1 MSMVFKILDETTTPR
16 VSYNGAEV
24 TSHVLVISGR
34 SIILVCNSTGNPT
47 PTYTWTYPEGDSYVG
62 PTLTMDSVQTAD
74 AGGVTCTAMNT
85 LSPTGGTAVDKTR
98 KTTITLQVLHPPIR
112 PSCTIIGTSIS
123 TTVILVEGTDRTI
136 TCISSANPPLITYTW
151 STPGHRQVSGAS
163 LKLPNVQHTADQ
175 GLYTLTVFYHGSVIN
190 SHVRVISGNSMT
202 LTCSSTG
209 NPSPTY
215 TWTRPGGGSQNGSN
229 LTFTSLDITY
239 AGDVTCT
246 ARNKLS
252 PTGETT
258 VDMARQTTASLQV
271 FKPLCAINATTILTI
286 AILLEGSDGTI
297 SCSSSAIPTEIT
309 YTWSTP
315 GRGLVSGANL
325 SLTNV
330 QHSADLGMYI
340 LTVTNIM
347 DPTKGKTETGTNT
360 TAFSGSVLNYKCPFI
375 SGNPSQTSLVW
386 TSSVNNRQWNSQIV
400 SISSVRKSDDGIY
413 TCTAKN
419 TMTPTGFPPQTG
431 SHSGN
436 MHLNVQ
442 YESLVSDF
450 HVTEHIGT
458 SYVTKSEY
466 SNVTFTCKSVT
477 VCLEKMFQQYNLFK
491 LIKSLRK
498 NGSYNSGLSSNLTIL
513 DIDKDDYGMYRISI
527 DNGIGKVLVE
537 EMYLQPAGPPDWPR
551 GFKVI
556 PNTIRSTSVVLTW
569 IPGFNNGLLQTFH
582 ISYRPSIPFADWL
595 EMNVTHTGETEMNV
609 TLDSLEP
616 GESYIVNLYASN
628 LAGESARRNIT
639 LRTLTH
645 ILSVSSSRQTANG
658 TENPGYN
665 AAVTYEEVSMTND
678 KTVYDALNIRSDGS
692 NTPHVYMSV
701 DTSKSNAYYENV
713 KKEDPVYNNTSL
725 KNPVQTVL

>member
-1 MSMVFKILDETTTPR
+1 
-16 VSYNGAEV
+16 
-24 TSHVLVISGR
+24 
-34 SIILVCNSTGNPT
+34 
-47 PTYTWTYPEGDSYVG
+47 
-62 PTLTMDSVQTAD
+62 MDSVQTAD

-175 GLYTLTVFYHGSVIN
+175 GLYTLTVTNTMDPTGGNTETGTNNTAFPLNIQYEPSIPQVFYHGSVIN

-271 FKPLCAINATTILTI
+271 LYSPSKPLCAINATTILTI

-360 TAFSGSVLNYKCPFI
+360 TAFSVDVQFGPKIQLPGTFDILEGSVLNYKCPFI

-466 SNVTFTCKSVT
+466 SNVTFTCKVDSNPLASIIIRKEDEIWRSVYPSKQLEYSIANLSCWDAGLYTCDSSSVFNMETPSKKDLRLLVTCTPRRPPGMDIKLNFTARQHENTKLQYT
-477 VCLEKMFQQYNLFK
+477 VFAFPVPSPSQFVWKRCSSS
-491 LIKSLRK
+491 IIC
-498 NGSYNSGLSSNLTIL
+498 SNL
-513 DIDKDDYGMYRISI
+513 
-527 DNGIGKVLVE
+527 
-537 EMYLQPAGPPDWPR
+537 
-551 GFKVI
+551 
-556 PNTIRSTSVVLTW
+556 
-569 IPGFNNGLLQTFH
+569 
-582 ISYRPSIPFADWL
+582 
-595 EMNVTHTGETEMNV
+595 
-609 TLDSLEP
+609 
-616 GESYIVNLYASN
+616 SN
-628 LAGESARRNIT
+628 LSGK
-639 LRTLTH
+639 
-645 ILSVSSSRQTANG
+645 
-658 TENPGYN
+658 TE
-665 AAVTYEEVSMTND
+665 VT
-678 KTVYDALNIRSDGS
+678 TVDCRVI
-692 NTPHVYMSV
+692 
-701 DTSKSNAYYENV
+701 
-713 KKEDPVYNNTSL
+713 
-725 KNPVQTVL
+725 

>member
-1 MSMVFKILDETTTPR
+1 
-16 VSYNGAEV
+16 
-24 TSHVLVISGR
+24 
-34 SIILVCNSTGNPT
+34 
-47 PTYTWTYPEGDSYVG
+47 
-62 PTLTMDSVQTAD
+62 
-74 AGGVTCTAMNT
+74 
-85 LSPTGGTAVDKTR
+85 
-98 KTTITLQVLHPPIR
+98 
-112 PSCTIIGTSIS
+112 
-123 TTVILVEGTDRTI
+123 
-136 TCISSANPPLITYTW
+136 
-151 STPGHRQVSGAS
+151 
-163 LKLPNVQHTADQ
+163 
-175 GLYTLTVFYHGSVIN
+175 
-190 SHVRVISGNSMT
+190 
-202 LTCSSTG
+202 
-209 NPSPTY
+209 
-215 TWTRPGGGSQNGSN
+215 
-229 LTFTSLDITY
+229 
-239 AGDVTCT
+239 
-246 ARNKLS
+246 
-252 PTGETT
+252 
-258 VDMARQTTASLQV
+258 
-271 FKPLCAINATTILTI
+271 
-286 AILLEGSDGTI
+286 
-297 SCSSSAIPTEIT
+297 
-309 YTWSTP
+309 
-315 GRGLVSGANL
+315 
-325 SLTNV
+325 
-330 QHSADLGMYI
+330 
-340 LTVTNIM
+340 
-347 DPTKGKTETGTNT
+347 
-360 TAFSGSVLNYKCPFI
+360 
-375 SGNPSQTSLVW
+375 
-386 TSSVNNRQWNSQIV
+386 
-400 SISSVRKSDDGIY
+400 
-413 TCTAKN
+413 
-419 TMTPTGFPPQTG
+419 
-431 SHSGN
+431 
-436 MHLNVQ
+436 
-442 YESLVSDF
+442 
-450 HVTEHIGT
+450 
-458 SYVTKSEY
+458 
-466 SNVTFTCKSVT
+466 
-477 VCLEKMFQQYNLFK
+477 MFQQYNLFK

-645 ILSVSSSRQTANG
+645 ILSEVSHLKPQTTKIAGGVTAGIITILGIVVVICVIRRKYSISCAFKFTRKEVSSSRQTAPDDCRNG